1 MAKPLCLTQLER
13 PVQPAAPTFSPPPDA
28 PFWLNPGRP
37 ATPASAPSAKGGGAA
52 GGGPGGGEDGG
63 DVAQQTREL
72 LFGDADLD
80 PKTGRGSNADIYGRM
95 FNDLRENMSKD
106 RAIQEVRQE
115 QSEALARFTK
125 ALADD
130 ASRSPSS
137 VAGLA
142 RGTPPSQAP
151 DPGARASVTLGDVVT
166 NAWNAPGILGSTLGE
181 TLAGFAMN
189 VGSKALTGT
198 PILGQVFTVFN
209 TALKGYRGYQQTV
222 ENVARF
228 NRVEDQMRAERAG
241 LGLDPT
247 APQSDPF
254 GIPPDPST
262 LTGRTFGL
270 DAFALPG
277 GGYGYGVSNDTDF
290 GINATPSEG
299 NPGGGGT
306 GTGNTGTGGTTGG
319 TTGGG
324 GPTGDAATSG
334 ESRGGTVKDDG
345 PRNDRRG
352 MGTDTVNTWLTP
364 GEEIV
369 NAKSAAKYRQ
379 LIKAINDDDPVKI
392 MGFLAAVARQIMA
405 AKKKPKRKAA

>member
-13 PVQPAAPTFSPPPDA
+13 PAQPAAPTFSPPPDA

-37 ATPASAPSAKGGGAA
+37 ATPASALSAKGGGAA

-125 ALADD
+125 ALAED
-130 ASRSPSS
+130 ASRAPSS

-181 TLAGFAMN
+181 TLAGFALN

-247 APQSDPF
+247 APQSDPY
-254 GIPPDPST
+254 GIPPDPES

-270 DAFALPG
+270 AVFNDPDAI
-277 GGYGYGVSNDTDF
+277 GGYSYGRTNDTNF
-290 GINATPSEG
+290 GRRADDPA
-299 NPGGGGT
+299 
-306 GTGNTGTGGTTGG
+306 
-319 TTGGG
+319 
-324 GPTGDAATSG
+324 PTGD
-334 ESRGGTVKDDG
+334 
-345 PRNDRRG
+345 
-352 MGTDTVNTWLTP
+352 DTGAPT
-364 GEEIV
+364 G
-369 NAKSAAKYRQ
+369 
-379 LIKAINDDDPVKI
+379 DDD
-392 MGFLAAVARQIMA
+392 
-405 AKKKPKRKAA
+405 